1 MPARELSRAP
11 QRLRRP
17 AAIFHLRA
25 RRVIQRAVSKRG
37 VAVGAALG
45 FSWARAPQGGRPR
58 DEGRRA
64 RSARS
69 RSARSSECLAR
80 EERTMAE
87 FELVVRGG
95 TVATAADVVRADIG
109 IKDGRIVAIGA
120 ALARGHREIDAEGK
134 LVLPGGID
142 SHCHIEQKSS
152 LGVMTADDFFTGTRS
167 AACGGT
173 TTIIPFAAQHRGMSI
188 RQVVK
193 DYHAAAE
200 PKAAVDY
207 AFHLIISDP
216 SAEVLGQELPALI
229 RDGYTSFKIY
239 MTYEALKLDDRQALE
254 VLSLARREGALVM
267 VHAENHDII
276 AWLSEKLLAAGH
288 TAPKFHAIA
297 HVKTAERE
305 ATHRAISMAEL
316 VDVPILIV
324 HVSAAEAIEQIRSAQ
339 GRGLKIYGE
348 TCPQYLFLTE
358 DDLDRPGFEGAKYMC
373 SPPPRDKANQEEVWR
388 GITTGVFQVFSSD
401 HAAYRYAGPEGKMK
415 YGRNAPFKKV
425 ANGVP
430 GLEVRLPLLF
440 SEGVGKGR
448 IELTRFVALAATNAA
463 KLYGLYPQKGT
474 IAVGSDADL
483 AIWDPDREVTISQA
497 MLHDAMDYTPYEG
510 FKVKGWPVV
519 TLVRGEPVAEGGEFV
534 GTRGKGR
541 FLKCDISPAAR
552 PLGRPVTRFDP
563 ASGTFR

>member
-1 MPARELSRAP
+1 
-11 QRLRRP
+11 
-17 AAIFHLRA
+17 
-25 RRVIQRAVSKRG
+25 
-37 VAVGAALG
+37 
-45 FSWARAPQGGRPR
+45 
-58 DEGRRA
+58 
-64 RSARS
+64 
-69 RSARSSECLAR
+69 
-80 EERTMAE
+80 MAE

-95 TVATAADVVRADIG
+95 TIATAADVVRADIG

-120 ALARGHREIDAEGK
+120 ALAPGRREIDAEGK

-173 TTIIPFAAQHRGMSI
+173 TTVIPFAAQHRGMSI

-193 DYHAAAE
+193 DYHAAAG

-207 AFHLIISDP
+207 AFHLIVSDP

-239 MTYEALKLDDRQALE
+239 MTYDALKLDDRQALE

-276 AWLSEKLLAAGH
+276 AWLSERLLAAGH
-288 TAPKFHAIA
+288 SAPKFHAIA

-373 SPPPRDKANQEEVWR
+373 SPPPRDKANQEDVWR
-388 GITTGVFQVFSSD
+388 GIATGVFQVFSSD
-401 HAAYRYAGPEGKMK
+401 HAAYRYADPEGKMK
-415 YGRNAPFKKV
+415 HGRNAPFKKV

-463 KLYGLYPQKGT
+463 KLYGLYPRKGT

-534 GTRGKGR
+534 GERGKGR
-541 FLKCDISPAAR
+541 FLKCDLSPAAH

-563 ASGTFR
+563 ASGMFR